1 MKGLIA
7 VFSLLAVV
15 FLALLLYRSSAGPP
29 AEMTGD
35 LEVNKQVVL
44 DLYAAIDAQDYD
56 QIRALISEDASGGL
70 IGTTEMMPR
79 GAAIEMMQMFYA
91 AFPDYTHQV
100 DGLVAEGDWVA
111 ARVTYNATHQSD
123 FMEIPATG
131 NPVTYGGVN
140 FLRVVD
146 GQVHEFWMLENEL
159 SLMQQLGMQLV
170 PIEEG

>member
-7 VFSLLAVV
+7 V
-15 FLALLLYRSSAGPP
+15 LALLVVVGLAFLLYRSPAGPP
-29 AEMTGD
+29 SEITVD
-35 LEVNKQVVL
+35 LEANKQVIH

-56 QIRALISEDASGGL
+56 RIRALISEDASGGL

-79 GAAIEMMQMFYA
+79 SAAIEMMQMFYA
-91 AFPDYTHQV
+91 SFPDYTHQV

-131 NPVTYGGVN
+131 NSVTYGGVN

-159 SLMQQLGMQLV
+159 SLMQQLGMEL
-170 PIEEG
+170 EAC